1 MLLQRIPSLSGWSG
15 SLRELDNARRE
26 FERMF
31 HGLGA
36 TTGPR
41 TAGVF
46 PAINVSEDAD
56 AIYVRAELPG
66 IKVDDLNLAIEK
78 DTLTISGERQLSSGE
93 ESVSYHRRE
102 LEWGAFRRSM
112 TLPTRVEADAIK
124 ARYVDGILTVTLPK
138 AAEVRPRQ
146 ITIQAS
152 A

>member
-1 MLLQRIPSLSGWSG
+1 MLLQRVPSLPGWAG
-15 SLRELDNARRE
+15 SFRELDNARRE
-26 FERMF
+26 FERVF
-31 HGLGA
+31 HGLGGA
-36 TTGPR
+36 TGLR

-56 AIYVRAELPG
+56 AVFVRAELPG
-66 IKVDDLNLAIEK
+66 IKVDDLSLSIEK
-78 DTLTISGERQLSSGE
+78 DTLTIAGERQLSSGQQ
-93 ESVSYHRRE
+93 SASYHRRE

-112 TLPTRVEADAIK
+112 TLPTRVDSDAIK

-152 A
+152 T